1 MPLSLAQT
9 DLRQA
14 IEAVRVRAIE
24 SGDSSTTRE
33 IIALSDVLYTFLDV
47 SADLRQ
53 GLPLTLPPIGRR
65 VGKKS

>member
-24 SGDSSTTRE
+24 SGDSPTTRE
-33 IIALSDVLYTFLDV
+33 IIALSDVLYTILDV

-53 GLPLTLPPIGRR
+53 GLPLTLPIGLR
-65 VGKKS
+65 VEKKS